1 MSLFYTFFH
10 FAQRHTVD
18 ASYIEELNVL
28 LHVTSQLLSEWAALA
43 PREDWWRWRVGGE
56 VLGVN
61 SYKQCVSVVQI
72 WGKIDEFYRAELKLV
87 LLVVLKMAVASRLTL
102 CGNCSYS
109 QTQGTPRASLLYC
122 HSSGFLLLNCFTP
135 PVPVLRL
142 LTPALCFF
150 FSFSLFVRSLSCLF
164 SLSAFSA
171 CLIGPYAASSLSV
184 LFLHICSCCH
194 QDTWHRHGAAWSHMR
209 SILRVLWVYTFP
221 RLVVSTKESSSQ
233 LIQSKISRRCANLTN
248 EVIVAVL
255 MHPVWKELQI

>member
-1 MSLFYTFFH
+1 MSLFYTFSH

-142 LTPALCFF
+142 LTPALGFF
-150 FSFSLFVRSLSCLF
+150 FLSPYLCVHFL
-164 SLSAFSA
+164 AFSP
-171 CLIGPYAASSLSV
+171 CL
-184 LFLHICSCCH
+184 LFLPV
-194 QDTWHRHGAAWSHMR
+194 WLVHMR
-209 SILRVLWVYTFP
+209 HPLSLYFFFTSVHAVTKIHGTGTVLHEAICAPSCVFYE
-221 RLVVSTKESSSQ
+221 STRF
-233 LIQSKISRRCANLTN
+233 LD
-248 EVIVAVL
+248 
-255 MHPVWKELQI
+255 

>member
-43 PREDWWRWRVGGE
+43 PREDWWWWRVGGE

-150 FSFSLFVRSLSCLF
+150 FFFLPICAFTFLPFLPVCFFCLSDWSICGILSLCTFSSHLFMLSPRYMAQARC
-164 SLSAFSA
+164 
-171 CLIGPYAASSLSV
+171 CMKPYALHLACFMSLHVSSTSG
-184 LFLHICSCCH
+184 FHERIIFST
-194 QDTWHRHGAAWSHMR
+194 DTKQKKQEM
-209 SILRVLWVYTFP
+209 
-221 RLVVSTKESSSQ
+221 
-233 LIQSKISRRCANLTN
+233 C
-248 EVIVAVL
+248 
-255 MHPVWKELQI
+255 